1 MRSIWG
7 GLVEGP
13 LSSPPLVLM
22 RGLGVRGIMSA
33 EFNPLL
39 QMRSRLVDLLAVELV
54 KVPCISRRNLWYAK
68 LLLMQIV
75 LR

>member
-1 MRSIWG
+1 M
-7 GLVEGP
+7 EGP

-39 QMRSRLVDLLAVELV
+39 QMRSRLIDLLSVELV
-54 KVPCISRRNLWYAK
+54 KAVYIKVKFMVRETAARANCIEVIVS
-68 LLLMQIV
+68 LL
-75 LR
+75 